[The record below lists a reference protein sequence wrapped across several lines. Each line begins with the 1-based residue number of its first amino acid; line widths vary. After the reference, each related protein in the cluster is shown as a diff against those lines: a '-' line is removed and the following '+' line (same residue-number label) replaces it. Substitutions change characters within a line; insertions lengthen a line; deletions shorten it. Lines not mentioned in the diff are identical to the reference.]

1 MSQLSDLV
9 DPSAISLDASAQD
22 WRAAIRLSGDLLVS
36 TESTTSSYTDAMIRT
51 VEEHGPYIV
60 IAPGFALA
68 HARPDE
74 SVLRTAL
81 SFVRLAEP
89 IPFGNEANDP
99 VTLVMAL
106 AAADASAHQ
115 SALAALAGVLAD
127 PTSRREL
134 DTASTPA
141 EVLAALG
148 ADDADAAEG
157 ADTSTDADT
166 DAGTDAATDAGTE
179 SATSEPDADGTRS
192 ATAVSTPA
200 PATATATAPAP
211 APAPSAASAASA
223 DATAGPSALVD
234 PDAVPSK
241 NLLLTVCGNGLG
253 TSLFLKNTAEQ
264 VLDRWGWSSYLDIQA
279 TDTISAK
286 GRAKEADVILTSGA
300 IADTLGDVGVRV
312 EVIENFTSQAEI
324 DAVLRRVYA
333 V

>member
-9 DPSAISLDASAQD
+9 DPSAILLDVPATD
-22 WRAAIRLSGDLLVS
+22 WREAMRHSGDLLVS
-36 TESTTSSYTDAMIRT
+36 TGATTTSYTDAMIRT

-68 HARPDE
+68 HSRPDE

-89 IPFGNEANDP
+89 IPFGNAANDP

-106 AAADASAHQ
+106 AAADSSAHQ
-115 SALAALAGVLAD
+115 GALAALAGVLAD
-127 PTSRREL
+127 PESRRAL
-134 DTASTPA
+134 DEASTPA
-141 EVLAALG
+141 EVLTALG
-148 ADDADAAEG
+148 ADGPRDDDGVRDAVRTRDPDGHDRTRAAGEG
-157 ADTSTDADT
+157 
-166 DAGTDAATDAGTE
+166 
-179 SATSEPDADGTRS
+179 P
-192 ATAVSTPA
+192 AV
-200 PATATATAPAP
+200 
-211 APAPSAASAASA
+211 
-223 DATAGPSALVD
+223 VD

-241 NLLLTVCGNGLG
+241 SLILTVCGNGLG

-264 VLDRWGWSSYLDIQA
+264 VLDRWGWSPYLDIEA
-279 TDTISAK
+279 TDTISAR

-300 IADTLGDVGVRV
+300 IADTLGEVGVPV
-312 EVIENFTSQAEI
+312 EIIENFTSQTEI

>member
-9 DPSAISLDASAQD
+9 DPTAILLDAPATD
-22 WRAAIRLSGDLLVS
+22 WREAIRLSGDLLVS
-36 TESTTSSYTDAMIRT
+36 ASATTPAYTDAMIRT

-60 IAPGFALA
+60 ITPGFALA
-68 HARPDE
+68 HSRPDE
-74 SVLRTAL
+74 SVHRTAM

-89 IPFGNEANDP
+89 IPFGHEANDP

-115 SALAALAGVLAD
+115 AALAALAGVLAD
-127 PTSRREL
+127 PEGRRAL
-134 DTASTPA
+134 DEAATPD

-148 ADDADAAEG
+148 AGSSAAVGDAA
-157 ADTSTDADT
+157 
-166 DAGTDAATDAGTE
+166 AATSPTASASAG
-179 SATSEPDADGTRS
+179 SPVAA
-192 ATAVSTPA
+192 
-200 PATATATAPAP
+200 
-211 APAPSAASAASA
+211 APSAAAA
-223 DATAGPSALVD
+223 TPSD

-241 NLLLTVCGNGLG
+241 NLILTVCGNGLG

-264 VLDRWGWSSYLDIQA
+264 VLDRWGWSPYLDIQA

-286 GRAKEADVILTSGA
+286 GRAKDADVILTSGA
-300 IADTLGDVGVRV
+300 IADTLGDVGVPV

>member
-9 DPSAISLDASAQD
+9 DPTAILLDAPATD
-22 WRAAIRLSGDLLVS
+22 WREAIRLSGDLLVS
-36 TESTTSSYTDAMIRT
+36 ASATTPAYTDAMIRT

-60 IAPGFALA
+60 ITPGFALA
-68 HARPDE
+68 HSRPDE
-74 SVLRTAL
+74 SVHRTAM

-89 IPFGNEANDP
+89 IPFGHEANDP

-115 SALAALAGVLAD
+115 AALAALAGVLAD
-127 PTSRREL
+127 PEGRRAL
-134 DTASTPA
+134 DEAATPDG
-141 EVLAALG
+141 VLAALG
-148 ADDADAAEG
+148 AGSSAAVGDAA
-157 ADTSTDADT
+157 
-166 DAGTDAATDAGTE
+166 AATSPTASASAG
-179 SATSEPDADGTRS
+179 SPVAAT
-192 ATAVSTPA
+192 
-200 PATATATAPAP
+200 
-211 APAPSAASAASA
+211 PSAAAA
-223 DATAGPSALVD
+223 TPTD

-241 NLLLTVCGNGLG
+241 NLILTVCGNGLG

-264 VLDRWGWSSYLDIQA
+264 VLDRWGWSPYLDIQA

-286 GRAKEADVILTSGA
+286 GRAKDADVILTSGA
-300 IADTLGDVGVRV
+300 IADTLGDVGVPV